1 MTQAMMIRAYGNTS
15 PLNATAV
22 CVRTGSAYITGACM
36 SIALARTNVET
47 SNVMFD
53 TAVFSTIDL
62 RKIERRRQINGNAHF
77 FYRVWR
83 TDASDN
89 RSVQGLPESTKPGGI
104 LAARNYTES

>member
-62 RKIERRRQINGNAHF
+62 RKIERRAQINAMHTSIASGVPTRAISEVF
-77 FYRVWR
+77 KVYRSLQTGRGV
-83 TDASDN
+83 
-89 RSVQGLPESTKPGGI
+89 P
-104 LAARNYTES
+104 AARNYTET